1 MLLPAPGST
10 TCTDKSGFKPEK
22 WTADFHSKWDDT
34 NPYSQRNCRLH
45 ELLKIGCSK
54 SCQKYNNHINVT
66 YKIPARLIKTRRK
79 EHSNR
84 RQLFRRVRVQKSLV
98 LSKFSHCI
106 PLLHFTVITLFTSET
121 EKKEILQLRWT
132 HFKQMTLYFIR
143 YIITNVL
150 MYSRFL
156 TSFLI
161 MGFRF
166 IMLTNTRIH
175 YDKVIAI
182 SVLMT
187 KYVGV
192 GSNNYKKSKEILI
205 SQYIISWG
213 EW

>member
-1 MLLPAPGST
+1 
-10 TCTDKSGFKPEK
+10 
-22 WTADFHSKWDDT
+22 
-34 NPYSQRNCRLH
+34 
-45 ELLKIGCSK
+45 
-54 SCQKYNNHINVT
+54 
-66 YKIPARLIKTRRK
+66 
-79 EHSNR
+79 
-84 RQLFRRVRVQKSLV
+84 
-98 LSKFSHCI
+98 
-106 PLLHFTVITLFTSET
+106 
-121 EKKEILQLRWT
+121 
-132 HFKQMTLYFIR
+132 MTLYFIR

-205 SQYIISWG
+205 SQYIIS
-213 EW
+213 